1 MNALLLSSV
10 LGVVMMFGGLLL
22 KRKSA
27 VRNMATAGLF
37 LLFAVNILEMA
48 GIVFFK
54 INVEGMMHFDR
65 FSLLFNSIMLFSTF
79 IYFLLSAR
87 DIERAG
93 NYYSEYF
100 ALLFFILCG
109 SSLFRPLARC
119 LFSFLGLR

>member
-1 MNALLLSSV
+1 MNALILSAI

-27 VRNMATAGLF
+27 VRDMATVGLF
-37 LLFAVNILEMA
+37 LLFVVNVLEMA
-48 GIVFFK
+48 GVVFFK
-54 INVEGMMHFDR
+54 FKVDGMMHFDR
-65 FSLLFNSIMLFSTF
+65 FSLLFNSIILFSTF

-100 ALLFFILCG
+100 ALLFFI
-109 SSLFRPLARC
+109 
-119 LFSFLGLR
+119 